1 MSKPLITLYIPG
13 TREDMILKSA
23 KYEPDAII
31 IDLEDTVPMDL
42 KAETRTRIADLI
54 PQLSLQPIIRIN
66 NEPDLI
72 QDDLKAVASDK
83 INSILVPMAEDLDA
97 LKEADRVVTKIEI
110 EQGYEPDSIKFILMM
125 ESVLGVMRCYDL
137 ATSVKR
143 VESVAFGSAE
153 DGDLQREMGCGF
165 SVEGTEM
172 LYARSKV
179 LLEARAAKL
188 PYVLD
193 GAFSAV
199 KDLDALRADCT
210 LSRRL
215 GYDGRTLI
223 HPSQIPV
230 AREAYSLPKEELAH
244 YRKVVEE
251 FGVAEANGLA
261 AVQVNGKL
269 IDYAMYKQAK
279 AVLARSE

>member
-1 MSKPLITLYIPG
+1 MPNPLITLYIPG
-13 TREDMILKSA
+13 TREDMILKSE

-42 KAETRTRIADLI
+42 KAETRNQISDLI
-54 PQLSLQPIIRIN
+54 PKLFSPPIIRIN
-66 NEPDLI
+66 NEPYLI
-72 QDDLKAVASDK
+72 EDDLKAVASNK
-83 INSILVPMAEDLDA
+83 INSILVPMAEDVDVI
-97 LKEADRVVTKIEI
+97 KNADRIVAKIEN
-110 EQGYEPDSIKFILMM
+110 EQGLEPDSIKFILMM
-125 ESVLGVMRCYDL
+125 ESVLGLMRCYDL

-153 DGDLQREMGCGF
+153 DGDLQRELGCGF

-199 KDLDALRADCT
+199 KDLDAFRVDCT

-223 HPSQIPV
+223 HPSQILV
-230 AREAYSLPKEELAH
+230 AREAYSLPEEELAH
-244 YRKVVEE
+244 YRKAVEE
-251 FGVAEANGLA
+251 FEAAEKKGEA

-269 IDYAMYKQAK
+269 VDYAMYKQAK
-279 AVLARSE
+279 SVLDRSK

>member
-1 MSKPLITLYIPG
+1 MSNPLITLYIPG
-13 TREDMILKSA
+13 TREDMILKSE

-42 KAETRTRIADLI
+42 KAETRNQISDLI
-54 PQLSLQPIIRIN
+54 PKLFSPPIIRIN
-66 NEPDLI
+66 NEPYLI
-72 QDDLKAVASDK
+72 EDDLKAVASNK
-83 INSILVPMAEDLDA
+83 INSILVPMAEDVDVI
-97 LKEADRVVTKIEI
+97 KNADRIVAKIEN
-110 EQGYEPDSIKFILMM
+110 EQGLEPDSIKFILMM
-125 ESVLGVMRCYDL
+125 ESVLGLMRCYDL

-153 DGDLQREMGCGF
+153 DGDLQRELGCGF

-199 KDLDALRADCT
+199 KDLDAFRADCT

-223 HPSQIPV
+223 HPSQILV
-230 AREAYSLPKEELAH
+230 AREAYSLPEEELAH
-244 YRKVVEE
+244 YRKAVEE
-251 FGVAEANGLA
+251 FEAAEKKGEA

-269 IDYAMYKQAK
+269 VDYAMYKQAK
-279 AVLARSE
+279 SVLARSK

>member
-199 KDLDALRADCT
+199 KNLDALRADCT

>member
-13 TREDMILKSA
+13 TREDMILKSP

-31 IDLEDTVPMDL
+31 IDLEDTVPMDI
-42 KAETRTRIADLI
+42 KSETRTRIAKLI

-66 NEPDLI
+66 NEPHLI
-72 QDDLKAVASDK
+72 EDDLKSVASDK
-83 INSILVPMAEDLDA
+83 INSILIPMAEDINV
-97 LKEADRVVTKIEI
+97 LKEADRIVTNIEI
-110 EQGYEPDSIKFILMM
+110 ENGYKPDSIKFILMI

-143 VESVAFGSAE
+143 VESISFGSAE
-153 DGDLQREMGCGF
+153 DGDLQRELGCGF
-165 SVEGTEM
+165 SIEGIEM

-199 KDLDALRADCT
+199 KDLDAFRLDCT

-215 GYDGRTLI
+215 GYNGRTLI
-223 HPSQIPV
+223 HPSQISV
-230 AREAYSLPKEELAH
+230 ARESYTLPKEELAH
-244 YRKVVEE
+244 YRKAVKEFEAAEE
-251 FGVAEANGLA
+251 NGLA

-279 AVLARSE
+279 SVLARSG

>member
-54 PQLSLQPIIRIN
+54 PQLSLPPIVRIN

-72 QDDLKAVASDK
+72 EDDLKAVASDK
-83 INSILVPMAEDLDA
+83 INCILIPMAEDVDVI
-97 LKEADRVVTKIEI
+97 KDADRIVTKIEKD
-110 EQGYEPDSIKFILMM
+110 QGYEPDSIKFILMM

-137 ATSVKR
+137 ATSATR

-153 DGDLQREMGCGF
+153 DGDLQRELGCGF
-165 SVEGTEM
+165 SIEGTEM
-172 LYARSKV
+172 MYARSKV

-223 HPSQIPV
+223 HPSHIAV
-230 AREAYSLPKEELAH
+230 AREAYALPEVELAH
-244 YRKVVEE
+244 YQKAVEE
-251 FGVAEANGLA
+251 FEVAEKNGEA
-261 AVQVNGKL
+261 AVQVYGKL

-279 AVLARSE
+279 SVLARSN

>member
-66 NEPDLI
+66 NDPDLI

>member
-1 MSKPLITLYIPG
+1 
-13 TREDMILKSA
+13 
-23 KYEPDAII
+23 
-31 IDLEDTVPMDL
+31 
-42 KAETRTRIADLI
+42 
-54 PQLSLQPIIRIN
+54 
-66 NEPDLI
+66 
-72 QDDLKAVASDK
+72 
-83 INSILVPMAEDLDA
+83 
-97 LKEADRVVTKIEI
+97 
-110 EQGYEPDSIKFILMM
+110 
-125 ESVLGVMRCYDL
+125 MRCYDL

-244 YRKVVEE
+244 YREVAEE
-251 FGVAEANGLA
+251 FEVAEANGLA

>member
-230 AREAYSLPKEELAH
+230 AREAYSMPKEELAH
-244 YRKVVEE
+244 YRKVAEE
-251 FGVAEANGLA
+251 FEVAEANGLA

>member
-1 MSKPLITLYIPG
+1 
-13 TREDMILKSA
+13 
-23 KYEPDAII
+23 
-31 IDLEDTVPMDL
+31 MDL

-279 AVLARSE
+279 AVLVRSE

>member
-1 MSKPLITLYIPG
+1 MSNPLITLYIPG
-13 TREDMILKSA
+13 TREDMILKSE

-42 KAETRTRIADLI
+42 KAETRNQISDLI
-54 PQLSLQPIIRIN
+54 PKLFSPPIIRIN

-72 QDDLKAVASDK
+72 EDDLKAVASNK
-83 INSILVPMAEDLDA
+83 INSILVPMAEDVDVI
-97 LKEADRVVTKIEI
+97 KNADRIVAKIEN
-110 EQGYEPDSIKFILMM
+110 EQGLEPDSIKFILMM
-125 ESVLGVMRCYDL
+125 ESVLGLMRCYDL

-153 DGDLQREMGCGF
+153 DGDLQRELGCGF

-199 KDLDALRADCT
+199 KDLDAFRADCT

-223 HPSQIPV
+223 HPSQILV
-230 AREAYSLPKEELAH
+230 AREAYSLPEEELAH
-244 YRKVVEE
+244 YRKAVEE
-251 FGVAEANGLA
+251 FEAAEKKGEA

-269 IDYAMYKQAK
+269 VDYAMYKQAK
-279 AVLARSE
+279 SVLDRSK

>member
-193 GAFSAV
+193 GAFSAI

-279 AVLARSE
+279 AVLVRSE

>member
-13 TREDMILKSA
+13 TREDMILKSG
-23 KYEPDAII
+23 KYEPDAVI
-31 IDLEDTVPMDL
+31 IDLEDTVPMNL
-42 KAETRTRIADLI
+42 KAETRERISDLI
-54 PQLSLQPIIRIN
+54 PQLSMPPIIRIN

-72 QDDLKAVASDK
+72 EDDLTAVVSDK
-83 INSILVPMAEDLDA
+83 INSILVPMAEDVEA
-97 LKEADRVVTKIEI
+97 IKNADRIVTKIEKD
-110 EQGYEPDSIKFILMM
+110 QGLEPDSVKFILMM
-125 ESVLGVMRCYDL
+125 ESVLGVLRCYDL
-137 ATSVKR
+137 VTSVKR

-153 DGDLQREMGCGF
+153 DGDLQRELGCGF

-172 LYARSKV
+172 MYARSKV

-193 GAFSAV
+193 GAFSNV
-199 KDLDALRADCT
+199 KNLDALREDCT

-223 HPSQIPV
+223 HPSHIAV
-230 AREAYSLPKEELAH
+230 AREAYALPEEELAH
-244 YRKVVEE
+244 YCKA
-251 FGVAEANGLA
+251 VAEFEAAEAKGLA
-261 AVQVNGKL
+261 AVTVNDKL

-279 AVLARSE
+279 SVLARSN